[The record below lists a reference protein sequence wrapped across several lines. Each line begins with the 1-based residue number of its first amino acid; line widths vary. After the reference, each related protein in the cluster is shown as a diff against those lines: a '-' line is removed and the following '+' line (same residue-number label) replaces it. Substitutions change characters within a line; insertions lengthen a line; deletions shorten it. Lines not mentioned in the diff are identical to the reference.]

1 MVGNAPKA
9 KRLRI
14 EYSVEYLAGFI
25 CIPRHVK
32 PSCQIVHKRSIQRCI
47 KGLRFGILTGP
58 FDGGFDQPKAFVA
71 QAQAQECQ
79 VTLLVE
85 VKRLVKMNEGRIEL
99 ASFPV
104 KTSQPC
110 MPVRSL
116 LQTRP
121 FGDECDLPR
130 QSYPFHC

>member
-1 MVGNAPKA
+1 MPREESEMGGNAPKA

-14 EYSVEYLAGFI
+14 EYLVEYLAGSI
-25 CIPRHVK
+25 CIPLYVK
-32 PSCQIVHKRSIQRCI
+32 PSCQIVHKRLVQRCI
-47 KGLRFGILTGP
+47 KGLRFGTLTGP

-85 VKRLVKMNEGRIEL
+85 VKRLVKTNEGRIEL
-99 ASFPV
+99 VSFPV

-110 MPVRSL
+110 M
-116 LQTRP
+116 
-121 FGDECDLPR
+121 
-130 QSYPFHC
+130 